1 MECGI
6 EIPKTAKWKKN
17 DPKDFFAF
25 EQALI
30 IQEKMY
36 YGNVEC

>member
-1 MECGI
+1 M
-6 EIPKTAKWKKN
+6 KKKI
-17 DPKDFFAF
+17 DPKDFFTF

-36 YGNVEC
+36 YSNVEC